1 MTQNNIRTVLS
12 QHPVIPVV
20 TFHSV
25 EEVVPKM
32 EQLIARGIFCIEIT
46 LRTPASLEALKI
58 AANNRDLHVGVG
70 SLRNGEDL
78 KKAIDAGATFAV
90 SAGFSPSVAAEANKQ
105 GIPYFPGVSTPTEML
120 QAINEG
126 ITTLKFFPAE
136 TLGGVNALKAMSAPF
151 PGISFMPT
159 GGITAANARQYL
171 ELASVV
177 AVGGSWMVA
186 QKLID
191 AGDFDEIISL
201 TKEAVKVCAQ

>member
-1 MTQNNIRTVLS
+1 MIELIKSLRIV
-12 QHPVIPVV
+12 PVV
-20 TFHSV
+20 AISDASKA
-25 EEVVPKM
+25 EGLANALVVAGLP
-32 EQLIARGIFCIEIT
+32 IAEIT

-78 KKAIDAGATFAV
+78 KRAIDVGAKFAV

-105 GIPYFPGVSTPTEML
+105 GVPYFPGVSTPTEML

-159 GGITAANARQYL
+159 GGITAANAQQYL
-171 ELASVV
+171 ELPSVV

-201 TKEAVKVCAQ
+201 TKEAVKVCAP

>member
-1 MTQNNIRTVLS
+1 MIELIKSLRIV
-12 QHPVIPVV
+12 PVV
-20 TFHSV
+20 AISDASKA
-25 EEVVPKM
+25 EGLANALVVAGLP
-32 EQLIARGIFCIEIT
+32 IAEIT

-58 AANNRDLHVGVG
+58 AANNKDLHVGVG
-70 SLRNGEDL
+70 SLRNGDDL
-78 KKAIDAGATFAV
+78 KRAIDVGAKFAV

-105 GIPYFPGVSTPTEML
+105 GVPYFPGVSTPTEML

-159 GGITAANARQYL
+159 GGITAANAQQYL
-171 ELASVV
+171 ELSSVV

-201 TKEAVKVCAQ
+201 TKEAVKVCAP

>member
-1 MTQNNIRTVLS
+1 MMIELIKSLRIV
-12 QHPVIPVV
+12 PVV
-20 TFHSV
+20 AISDASKAEDLANALV
-25 EEVVPKM
+25 AAGLP
-32 EQLIARGIFCIEIT
+32 IAEIT

-58 AANNRDLHVGVG
+58 AANNKDLHVGVG

-120 QAINEG
+120 QAMNEG

-151 PGISFMPT
+151 PGITFMPT

-171 ELASVV
+171 ELPSVV

-201 TKEAVKVCAQ
+201 TKEAVKVCAL

>member
-1 MTQNNIRTVLS
+1 MMIELIKSLRIV
-12 QHPVIPVV
+12 PVV
-20 TFHSV
+20 AISDASKAEDLANALV
-25 EEVVPKM
+25 AAGLP
-32 EQLIARGIFCIEIT
+32 IAEIT

-58 AANNRDLHVGVG
+58 AANNKDLHVGVG

-151 PGISFMPT
+151 PGITFMPT

-171 ELASVV
+171 ELPSVV

-201 TKEAVKVCAQ
+201 TQEAVKVCAL

>member
-1 MTQNNIRTVLS
+1 MIELIKSLRIV
-12 QHPVIPVV
+12 PVV
-20 TFHSV
+20 AISDASKA
-25 EEVVPKM
+25 EGLANALVVAGLP
-32 EQLIARGIFCIEIT
+32 IAEIT

-58 AANNRDLHVGVG
+58 AANNKDLHVGVG

-78 KKAIDAGATFAV
+78 KRAIDVGAKFAV

-105 GIPYFPGVSTPTEML
+105 GVPYFPGVSTPTEML

-159 GGITAANARQYL
+159 GGITAANAQQYL
-171 ELASVV
+171 ELSSVV

-201 TKEAVKVCAQ
+201 TKEAVKVCAP

>member
-1 MTQNNIRTVLS
+1 MMIELIKSLRIV
-12 QHPVIPVV
+12 PVV
-20 TFHSV
+20 AISDASKAEDLANALV
-25 EEVVPKM
+25 AAGLP
-32 EQLIARGIFCIEIT
+32 IAEIT

-159 GGITAANARQYL
+159 GGITAANAQQYL

>member
-1 MTQNNIRTVLS
+1 MIELIKSLRIV
-12 QHPVIPVV
+12 PVV
-20 TFHSV
+20 AISDASKAEDLANALV
-25 EEVVPKM
+25 AAGLP
-32 EQLIARGIFCIEIT
+32 IAEIT

-58 AANNRDLHVGVG
+58 AANNKDLHVGVG

-136 TLGGVNALKAMSAPF
+136 TLGGVHALKAMSAPF
-151 PGISFMPT
+151 PGITFMPT

-171 ELASVV
+171 ELPSVV

-201 TKEAVKVCAQ
+201 TKEAVKVCAL

>member
-1 MTQNNIRTVLS
+1 MIELIKSLRIV
-12 QHPVIPVV
+12 PVV
-20 TFHSV
+20 AISDASKAEDLANALV
-25 EEVVPKM
+25 AAGLP
-32 EQLIARGIFCIEIT
+32 IAEIT

-58 AANNRDLHVGVG
+58 AANNKDLHVGVG

-191 AGDFDEIISL
+191 AGDFEEIISL

>member
-1 MTQNNIRTVLS
+1 MMLELIKSLRIV
-12 QHPVIPVV
+12 PVV
-20 TFHSV
+20 AISDASKA
-25 EEVVPKM
+25 EGLANALVVAGLP
-32 EQLIARGIFCIEIT
+32 IAEIT

-58 AANNRDLHVGVG
+58 AANNKDLHVGVG
-70 SLRNGEDL
+70 SLRNGEEL
-78 KKAIDAGATFAV
+78 KKAIDVGAKFAV

-105 GIPYFPGVSTPTEML
+105 GVPYFPGVSTPTEML

-159 GGITAANARQYL
+159 GGITAANAQQYL
-171 ELASVV
+171 ELPSVV

-201 TKEAVKVCAQ
+201 TKEAIKVCAP

>member
-1 MTQNNIRTVLS
+1 MIEIIEKLRIV
-12 QHPVIPVV
+12 PVV
-20 TFHSV
+20 AISDASRAAELASALV
-25 EEVVPKM
+25 AGGLP
-32 EQLIARGIFCIEIT
+32 IAEIT

-58 AANNRDLHVGVG
+58 AANNKDLFVGVG
-70 SLRNGEDL
+70 SLRTGEDL
-78 KKAIDAGATFAV
+78 KKAIDAGARFAV
-90 SAGFSPSVAAEANKQ
+90 SAGFSPSVAAEASKQ

-159 GGITAANARQYL
+159 GGITAANAREYL
-171 ELASVV
+171 QLSSVV

-186 QKLID
+186 QKLVD
-191 AGDFDEIISL
+191 AGDFEAIISL
-201 TKEAVKVCAQ
+201 TKEAVEVCAP

>member
-1 MTQNNIRTVLS
+1 MIELIKSLRIV
-12 QHPVIPVV
+12 PVV
-20 TFHSV
+20 AISDASKAEDLANALV
-25 EEVVPKM
+25 AAGLP
-32 EQLIARGIFCIEIT
+32 IAEIT
-46 LRTPASLEALKI
+46 LRTPASLEALNI
-58 AANNRDLHVGVG
+58 AANNKDLHVGVG

-159 GGITAANARQYL
+159 GGITAANAQQYL

>member
-1 MTQNNIRTVLS
+1 MIELIKSLRIV
-12 QHPVIPVV
+12 PVV
-20 TFHSV
+20 AISDASKA
-25 EEVVPKM
+25 EELAAALVSGGLP
-32 EQLIARGIFCIEIT
+32 IAEIT

-58 AANNRDLHVGVG
+58 VANNKDLFVGVG
-70 SLRNGEDL
+70 SLRTGEDL
-78 KKAIDAGATFAV
+78 KEAIDVGAKFAV
-90 SAGFSPSVAAEANKQ
+90 SAGFSPSVAIEAHKQ

-136 TLGGVNALKAMSAPF
+136 TLGGLSALKAMSAPF

-159 GGITAANARQYL
+159 GGITAANAKEYL
-171 ELASVV
+171 ELPSVV

-186 QKLID
+186 QKLVD
-191 AGDFDEIISL
+191 AGDFEAVISL

>member
-1 MTQNNIRTVLS
+1 MMLELIKSLRIV
-12 QHPVIPVV
+12 PVV
-20 TFHSV
+20 AISDASKAEDLANALV
-25 EEVVPKM
+25 AAGLP
-32 EQLIARGIFCIEIT
+32 IAEIT

-58 AANNRDLHVGVG
+58 AANNKDLHVGVG

-159 GGITAANARQYL
+159 GGITATNAQQYL

>member
-1 MTQNNIRTVLS
+1 MIELIKSLRIV
-12 QHPVIPVV
+12 PVV
-20 TFHSV
+20 AISDASKAEDLANALV
-25 EEVVPKM
+25 AAGLP
-32 EQLIARGIFCIEIT
+32 IAEIT

-58 AANNRDLHVGVG
+58 ASNNKDLRVGVG

-136 TLGGVNALKAMSAPF
+136 TLGGVNALKAISAPF

-159 GGITAANARQYL
+159 GGITATNAQQYL

-186 QKLID
+186 QKLIY

-201 TKEAVKVCAQ
+201 TKEAVKVCAL

>member
-1 MTQNNIRTVLS
+1 MIELIKSLRIV
-12 QHPVIPVV
+12 PVV
-20 TFHSV
+20 AISDASKAEDLANALV
-25 EEVVPKM
+25 AAGLP
-32 EQLIARGIFCIEIT
+32 IAEIT

-58 AANNRDLHVGVG
+58 AANNKDLHVGVG
-70 SLRNGEDL
+70 SLRNSEDL
-78 KKAIDAGATFAV
+78 KKAIDAGATFAI
-90 SAGFSPSVAAEANKQ
+90 SAGFSPSVSAEANKQ

-126 ITTLKFFPAE
+126 VTTLKFFPAE
-136 TLGGVNALKAMSAPF
+136 TLGGVNALKAMTAPF

-171 ELASVV
+171 ELSSVV

-201 TKEAVKVCAQ
+201 TKEAVKVCAL

>member
-1 MTQNNIRTVLS
+1 MIELIKSLRIV
-12 QHPVIPVV
+12 PVV
-20 TFHSV
+20 AISDASKAEDLANALV
-25 EEVVPKM
+25 AAGLP
-32 EQLIARGIFCIEIT
+32 IAEIT

-159 GGITAANARQYL
+159 GGITAANAQQYL

>member
-1 MTQNNIRTVLS
+1 MIEIIEKLRIV
-12 QHPVIPVV
+12 PVV
-20 TFHSV
+20 AISDASRAAELASALV
-25 EEVVPKM
+25 AGGLP
-32 EQLIARGIFCIEIT
+32 IAEIT

-58 AANNRDLHVGVG
+58 AANNKDLFVGVG
-70 SLRNGEDL
+70 SLRTGEDL
-78 KKAIDAGATFAV
+78 KKAIDAGARFAV
-90 SAGFSPSVAAEANKQ
+90 SAGFSPSVAAEASKQ

-159 GGITAANARQYL
+159 GGITAANAREYL
-171 ELASVV
+171 QLSSVV

-186 QKLID
+186 QKLVD
-191 AGDFDEIISL
+191 AGDFDAIISL
-201 TKEAVKVCAQ
+201 VKEAVEVCAP

>member
-1 MTQNNIRTVLS
+1 MIELIKSLRIV
-12 QHPVIPVV
+12 PVV
-20 TFHSV
+20 AISDASKAEDLANALV
-25 EEVVPKM
+25 AAGLP
-32 EQLIARGIFCIEIT
+32 IAEIT

-58 AANNRDLHVGVG
+58 AANNKDLHVGVG

-151 PGISFMPT
+151 PGITFMPT
-159 GGITAANARQYL
+159 GGITTANARQYL
-171 ELASVV
+171 ELPSVV

-201 TKEAVKVCAQ
+201 TKEAVKVCAL

>member
-1 MTQNNIRTVLS
+1 MMIELIKSLRIV
-12 QHPVIPVV
+12 PVV
-20 TFHSV
+20 AISDASKAEDLANALV
-25 EEVVPKM
+25 AAGLP
-32 EQLIARGIFCIEIT
+32 IAEIT

-58 AANNRDLHVGVG
+58 AANNKDLHVGVG

-136 TLGGVNALKAMSAPF
+136 TLGGVNALKAMSAPL
-151 PGISFMPT
+151 PGITFMPT
-159 GGITAANARQYL
+159 GGITAANAGQYL
-171 ELASVV
+171 ELPSVV

-201 TKEAVKVCAQ
+201 TKEAVKVCAL

>member
-1 MTQNNIRTVLS
+1 MIELIKSLRIV
-12 QHPVIPVV
+12 PVV
-20 TFHSV
+20 AISDASKAEDLANALV
-25 EEVVPKM
+25 AAGLP
-32 EQLIARGIFCIEIT
+32 IAEIT

-58 AANNRDLHVGVG
+58 AANNKDLHVGVG

>member
-1 MTQNNIRTVLS
+1 MMIELIKSLRIV
-12 QHPVIPVV
+12 PVV
-20 TFHSV
+20 AISDASKAQDLANALV
-25 EEVVPKM
+25 AAGLP
-32 EQLIARGIFCIEIT
+32 IAEIT

-90 SAGFSPSVAAEANKQ
+90 SAGFSPSVAAEAIKQ

-159 GGITAANARQYL
+159 GGITAANAQQYL